1 MSMNA
6 LSRRAV
12 IATGFAAG
20 AAAFAP
26 VLAQGQMTT
35 EKMRALVDYTLRRN
49 REDNKTPVQFS
60 TATTPFLFGRPDVV
74 LVLQIGNDEGALKER
89 FSVTTNLQEQQV
101 ILFSR
106 TEDAVYFHLT
116 GTHLRR
122 TRSAV
127 NRRVGGA
134 SRWTAS
140 EAATDFARQLSYWA
154 TRSTS

>member
-1 MSMNA
+1 MPA
-6 LSRRAV
+6 HTLSRRALM
-12 IATGFAAG
+12 ATGFAAG
-20 AAAFAP
+20 AAAFSP
-26 VLAQGQMTT
+26 VLAQGQMTP

-49 REDNKTPVQFS
+49 KEDNKTPIQFS
-60 TATTPFLFGRPDVV
+60 PKTAPFLFGRPDVV
-74 LVLQIGNDEGALKER
+74 LVLQIGNEEGALKER
-89 FSVTTNLQEQQV
+89 FSVTINLQEQQV

-134 SRWTAS
+134 SLWTTPD
-140 EAATDFARQLSYWA
+140 AARDFARQLSYWA
-154 TRSTS
+154 TRSTV